1 MQTVKI
7 TGKET
12 ESTSVWAKTDI
23 ILAYNLI
30 YKCYIRASRV
40 CETFES

>member
-1 MQTVKI
+1 MQKVKI

-12 ESTSVWAKTDI
+12 KCTSVWAKTDI
-23 ILAYNLI
+23 ILAYKLI

-40 CETFES
+40 SETFES

>member
-12 ESTSVWAKTDI
+12 ECTGVWAKTDI
-23 ILAYNLI
+23 ILAYNFI
-30 YKCYIRASRV
+30 YKYSIRASRV
-40 CETFES
+40 SETFES